1 MREKDVSLLDRCPGK
16 IDQFLDPVSHVPPGA
31 LFWHNVVTRICSWD
45 CGSVLSMETH
55 ALTGNIR
62 VA

>member
-1 MREKDVSLLDRCPGK
+1 MFPGK